1 MTNPGPSPFQTL
13 RAITLGYLPRVL
25 QPRGWVLC
33 GLAVLPVLLSLLG
46 QTLSRNVEGYSTRLA
61 LQMFHGVL
69 VSFIL
74 PIMALV
80 AAPGGIREDL
90 EQRTLPLILVR
101 PVKVWALPLAKGLGW
116 YLWGA
121 FWLMGACLGLLL
133 LGGEPGALPRQAMAL
148 ALAFWAEFAFMTL
161 LGLLFT
167 RGTLWGA
174 LVLFGWENMLRILPG
189 SLQHFTFLH
198 YIESITGTRGGM
210 VARYDL
216 LAQTQLTSPVWVS
229 ACVLLAFGGLCWALA
244 GWKVQVTPIGL
255 AGMEGE
261 G

>member
-1 MTNPGPSPFQTL
+1 MPKAALSPLQTL
-13 RAITLGYLPRVL
+13 RAVAFGYLPRLL

-33 GLAVLPVLLSLLG
+33 ALATLPVALSIVG
-46 QTLSRNVEGYSTRLA
+46 MMISRQLEGFSTRLS
-61 LQMFHGVL
+61 LQIFHGVL

-101 PVKVWALPLAKGLGW
+101 PVKVWALPLAKGLVWYGW
-116 YLWGA
+116 SALWLLLSCA
-121 FWLMGACLGLLL
+121 GLLI
-133 LGGEPGALPRQAMAL
+133 LGSEPGAAALQAL
-148 ALAFWAEFAFMTL
+148 ALCLGFWAEFSFMSL
-161 LGLLFT
+161 LGLVFA

-174 LVLFGWENMLRILPG
+174 LVLFGWENTLRVLPG
-189 SLQHFTFLH
+189 TLQRFTFLH
-198 YIESITGTRGGM
+198 HIESISGSRGGL
-210 VARYDL
+210 VANYEI
-216 LAQTQLTSPVWVS
+216 LAQSQLTSPLWLS
-229 ACVLLAFGGLCWALA
+229 AICLLLFGALCWALC
-244 GWKVQVTPIGL
+244 GWKLQGTPIGL